1 MNSNW
6 HFNSHP
12 LHKHTVDAHRRWVTV
27 VYQEHNWE
35 YSVTYALARARACVV
50 TCKTRMF
57 IFCFSNSAA
66 AAEQT
71 LCSNG
76 IRKQGACKPIEL
88 CKAWLC
94 LSLCGCVCCSFATAW
109 ICTQKGVSKRVCFTT
124 RVALVQRWK
133 WDRFHSDRLPSAYL
147 M

>member
-35 YSVTYALARARACVV
+35 YSVTYALARACVWSHAKRG
-50 TCKTRMF
+50 CL
-57 IFCFSNSAA
+57 FSVFLTAQQQQSKH
-66 AAEQT
+66 
-71 LCSNG
+71 CSNG

-109 ICTQKGVSKRVCFTT
+109 ICTQKGVSERVCFTT

>member
-35 YSVTYALARARACVV
+35 YSVTYARARARACVV

-94 LSLCGCVCCSFATAW
+94 LSLCGCVCCGYVHRKVWASVCVLQHAWLLCNAESEIGFTATD
-109 ICTQKGVSKRVCFTT
+109 C
-124 RVALVQRWK
+124 
-133 WDRFHSDRLPSAYL
+133 HRLIL
-147 M
+147 CNIL